1 MDTNFTQQEIMLI
14 TGTGF
19 LSRQFR
25 HTSGGLNSDPFIEK
39 EKLKV
44 ACRNGL
50 LSGMLPEIVEEHS
63 VNRKL
68 HLWEMLEGSFFIE
81 LKSEEPHLEL
91 EMQFSIDPYSFLAM
105 LVFS

>member
-19 LSRQFR
+19 LSRQFNDR
-25 HTSGGLNSDPFIEK
+25 SDALNCDQLIEK

-50 LSGMLPEIVEEHS
+50 LSGMLPEIFEQHS
-63 VNRKL
+63 VNKKL
-68 HLWEMLEGSFFIE
+68 NLWEMLEGSLFIE
-81 LKSEEPHLEL
+81 LKSEEAHTEL
-91 EMQFSIDPYSFLAM
+91 EMEFSIDPYSFLATM
-105 LVFS
+105 IFS